1 MLIRSR
7 AGAPRK
13 GNAVLCALWSPKGG
27 SGTTTVAAASALAGA
42 RVAGARLADLAG
54 DQAAMLGLA
63 SDPPTGLVDWL
74 AAGPDTPTEALD
86 RLAVD
91 IAPGLVLLPYGSGG
105 ASTPASAA
113 GAALGVALRDG
124 PVPTFADLGAAADPA
139 SRALLEVSDVGV
151 MVVRG
156 CYLTLRR
163 AVAAPG
169 LAATHGIVLVD
180 EPGRSLGA
188 REVADVLG
196 RPVLARVPVRTAI
209 ARAVDAGV
217 IASRLPDPLVRPAR
231 DLLRALGIDPGPA
244 RGAAAA

>member
-1 MLIRSR
+1 M
-7 AGAPRK
+7 
-13 GNAVLCALWSPKGG
+13 LCALWSPKGG
-27 SGTTTVAAASALAGA
+27 SGTTTVVAACALVAA
-42 RVAGARLADLAG
+42 RVGGARLADLAG

-63 SDPPTGLVDWL
+63 SDPPTGLLDWL
-74 AAGPDTPTEALD
+74 AAGPDAPTEALE
-86 RLAVD
+86 RLAVGV
-91 IAPGLVLLPYGSGG
+91 APGLTLLSNGSASPGPTG
-105 ASTPASAA
+105 AVTAVA

-124 PVPTFADLGAAADPA
+124 PVPTFADLGPAADPA
-139 SRALLEVSDVGV
+139 AHAVLEVADVGL

-196 RPVLARVPVRTAI
+196 RPVLARVPVRAAV

-217 IASRLPDPLVRPAR
+217 VAQRLPDVLARPAR
-231 DLLRALGIDPGPA
+231 EVLRAIGIDPGSA
-244 RGAAAA
+244 RGEAAA

>member
-1 MLIRSR
+1 M
-7 AGAPRK
+7 
-13 GNAVLCALWSPKGG
+13 LCALWSPKGG
-27 SGTTTVAAASALAGA
+27 SGTTTVAAACSLASARGG
-42 RVAGARLADLAG
+42 GARLADLAG

-63 SDPPTGLVDWL
+63 SDPPTGLLDWL
-74 AAGPDTPTEALD
+74 AAGLEAPTEALE
-86 RLAVD
+86 RLAVEA
-91 IAPGLVLLPYGSGG
+91 APGLTLLPAGSRERS
-105 ASTPASAA
+105 AAAPAAAEA

-124 PVPTFADLGAAADPA
+124 PVPTFADLGTAADAAANA
-139 SRALLEVSDVGV
+139 MLDVADLGL

-169 LAATHGIVLVD
+169 LGATHGIVLVD

-196 RPVLARVPVRTAI
+196 RPVLARVPVRSAI

-217 IASRLPDPLVRPAR
+217 MASRLPDPLAR
-231 DLLRALGIDPGPA
+231 SAREVLRAIGIDPGTK
-244 RGAAAA
+244 RGEAAA

>member
-1 MLIRSR
+1 VP
-7 AGAPRK
+7 AP
-13 GNAVLCALWSPKGG
+13 A
-27 SGTTTVAAASALAGA
+27 
-42 RVAGARLADLAG
+42 
-54 DQAAMLGLA
+54 
-63 SDPPTGLVDWL
+63 
-74 AAGPDTPTEALD
+74 E
-86 RLAVD
+86 
-91 IAPGLVLLPYGSGG
+91 
-105 ASTPASAA
+105 A

-124 PVPTFADLGAAADPA
+124 SVPTFVDLGTASGPAAGAV
-139 SRALLEVSDVGV
+139 LEVADVGL

-196 RPVLARVPVRTAI
+196 RPVLARVPVRSAV

-217 IASRLPDPLVRPAR
+217 VAARLPEPLARPAR
-231 DLLRALGIDPGPA
+231 LVLRAIGIDIGGR
-244 RGAAAA
+244 RGEAAA

>member
-1 MLIRSR
+1 M
-7 AGAPRK
+7 
-13 GNAVLCALWSPKGG
+13 LCALWSPKGG
-27 SGTTTVAAASALAGA
+27 SGTTTVVAALALAAARAG
-42 RVAGARLADLAG
+42 GARLADLAG

-74 AAGPDTPTEALD
+74 AAGPDAPTEALE

-91 IAPGLVLLPYGSGG
+91 VVPGLTLLPSGST
-105 ASTPASAA
+105 SHPPAAAVTAVA

-139 SRALLEVSDVGV
+139 AHAVLEVADVGL

-196 RPVLARVPVRTAI
+196 RPVLARVPVRSAV

-217 IASRLPDPLVRPAR
+217 IAQRLPDALARPAR
-231 DLLRALGIDPGPA
+231 EVLRAMGIDPGAA
-244 RGAAAA
+244 RGEAAA

>member
-1 MLIRSR
+1 
-7 AGAPRK
+7 
-13 GNAVLCALWSPKGG
+13 VLCALWSPKGG
-27 SGTTTVAAASALAGA
+27 SGTTTVTAACALAGA
-42 RVAGARLADLAG
+42 RAGGARLADLAG

-74 AAGPDTPTEALD
+74 VAGPDAPTEALD

-91 IAPGLVLLPYGSGG
+91 VAPALSLLPHGSPI
-105 ASTPASAA
+105 PAVDPPVAAA

-124 PVPTFADLGAAADPA
+124 PVPTFADLGTLPDPA
-139 SRALLEVSDVGV
+139 TRAVLDVADVGI

-196 RPVLARVPVRTAI
+196 RPVLARVPVRAAI

-217 IASRLPDPLVRPAR
+217 IASRLPEPLVRPAR
-231 DLLRALGIDPGPA
+231 EVLRAIGIDPGPA
-244 RGAAAA
+244 RGVAAA

>member
-1 MLIRSR
+1 M
-7 AGAPRK
+7 
-13 GNAVLCALWSPKGG
+13 LCALWSPKGG
-27 SGTTTVAAASALAGA
+27 SGTTTVVAACALAAA
-42 RVAGARLADLAG
+42 RVGGARLADLSG

-63 SDPPTGLVDWL
+63 SDPPTGLLDWL
-74 AAGPDTPTEALD
+74 AAGPDAPTEALE

-91 IAPGLVLLPYGSGG
+91 VAPGLTLLPNGSASQAPGG
-105 ASTPASAA
+105 SVPAVA

-124 PVPTFADLGAAADPA
+124 PVPTFVDLGAAVDPA
-139 SRALLEVSDVGV
+139 TYAMLEVADVAL

-196 RPVLARVPVRTAI
+196 RPVLARVPVRAAV
-209 ARAVDAGV
+209 ARAIDAGV
-217 IASRLPDPLVRPAR
+217 IAQRLPDALARPAR
-231 DLLRALGIDPGPA
+231 EVLRAIGIDPGAA
-244 RGAAAA
+244 RGEAAA